1 MLFFLPCKYVLTT
14 HSVLH
19 HQDYKRAY
27 ERFSDG
33 LEMDPENAEMEDA
46 QRYPI
51 FLWLHISIVCLSSAF
66 RST

>member
-33 LEMDPENAEMEDA
+33 LEMDPENAEMEMPKGI
-46 QRYPI
+46 Q
-51 FLWLHISIVCLSSAF
+51 SSYGY
-66 RST
+66 T